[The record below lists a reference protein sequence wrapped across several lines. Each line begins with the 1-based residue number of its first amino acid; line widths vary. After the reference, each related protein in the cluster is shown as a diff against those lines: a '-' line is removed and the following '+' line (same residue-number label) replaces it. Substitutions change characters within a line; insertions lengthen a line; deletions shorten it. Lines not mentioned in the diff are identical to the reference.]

1 MPNPITQARKL
12 GFPLVSKDGFLT
24 GLAKMAAGVS
34 PMDQIKNVLEARKR
48 FDEDTARELENAGKA
63 TSNKAAEY
71 NLNRAPIE
79 DAQRDTVFGEGRT
92 VFNQS
97 QAERAA
103 RGAKLAG
110 SLVPGPPNP
119 DGSPIISPDAALGMA
134 EGQKDIYNLQNA
146 NPNEVLSPELA
157 DMLGGSFKER
167 AGQPVDRSQLQQG
180 IAVQSHRDAAQA
192 RLDALRESA
201 ANRADARSGQMEMR
215 RESINM
221 GHGRD
226 FQQEIKP
233 LIVVTNAARRAETL
247 ANYIKAN
254 PQALGVGS
262 EAIVAD
268 WERQLDPMSV
278 IREGEFTR
286 ALAGTPY
293 ASQAEVFVQR
303 LTGTGG
309 HLTPKLLKQFV
320 DLIQVAAQYARQ
332 RGSARYKDYL
342 SLVGG
347 DKRFIGD
354 DPFNEGFDSPA
365 GAASTVPTAPAITSM
380 PPGATARRQNFLK
393 D

>member
-1 MPNPITQARKL
+1 MPNPLTQARKL
-12 GFPLVSKDGFLT
+12 GFPLVNQDGFLT
-24 GLAKMAAGVS
+24 GLARMAAGVS
-34 PMDQIKNVLEARKR
+34 PMDQIKTVLDARKR
-48 FDEDTARELENAGKA
+48 FDEDTSRELENAGKA

-71 NLNRAPIE
+71 NLGRAPIE
-79 DAQRDTVFGEGRT
+79 DAQKDQVFG
-92 VFNQS
+92 QS

-110 SLVPGPPNP
+110 ALVPGPPNP
-119 DGSPIISPDAALGMA
+119 DGSPIIDPNAAIGMA
-134 EGQKDIYNLQNA
+134 EGQKDLYNLQNA
-146 NPNEVLSPELA
+146 NPNEVLSPELG

-167 AGQPVDRSQLQQG
+167 IGQPVDRSQLQQG
-180 IAVQSHRDAAQA
+180 ITVQSHREAAQSRA
-192 RLDALRESA
+192 DAMRLA
-201 ANRADARSGQMEMR
+201 AQSRADAREGQMDMR

-226 FQQEIKP
+226 YQQEVKP
-233 LIVVTNAARRAETL
+233 LIVVTNAARRAETI
-247 ANYIKAN
+247 ANYIKAH

-293 ASQAEVFVQR
+293 QSQAEVFVQR

-354 DPFNEGFDSPA
+354 DPFNEGFDTPTEGGAASAPTPA
-365 GAASTVPTAPAITSM
+365 GASSTM
-380 PPGATARRQNFLK
+380 PPGAASRRKNFLN